1 MAQNIPFLSTNIDGI
16 AVISDLVET
25 EEQLQIMNIIDLTSL
40 SNKSLR
46 RHRSEV
52 WYNQKVRKIH
62 HTKWK
67 DYQ

>member
-46 RHRSEV
+46 GHRFEV